1 MDIRAE
7 KTEDFAAIRQVN
19 IAAFGRVNEA
29 DLVDNLRKAS
39 QFLSFVA
46 VEDSQV
52 VGHIFFSP
60 VSVDGD
66 CTLKSPILGLAPLAV
81 LPNYQKRLIG
91 SSLAQYSLKE
101 IEGLGFSAVVVL
113 GHPEYYPRFGFVP
126 AKQKGLTCE
135 YPVPDDVF
143 MVLEMQSG
151 ALQSCTGTVKYSPE
165 FKDV

>member
-19 IAAFGRVNEA
+19 VAAFGRVNEA

-39 QFLSFVA
+39 QFFSFVA
-46 VEDSQV
+46 VEDGQV

-66 CTLKSPILGLAPLAV
+66 CTLTSPILGLAPLAV

-91 SSLAQYSLKE
+91 SSLVQYSVKE

-165 FKDV
+165 FIHL